1 MIGTVLALE
10 KMTIY
15 FYGASRKEK
24 VAIFNARVLITRQ
37 IMHSREAPPPVT
49 TV

>member
-15 FYGASRKEK
+15 FYEASRKEK
-24 VAIFNARVLITRQ
+24 VAIFYARVLITR
-37 IMHSREAPPPVT
+37 
-49 TV
+49 